1 VSTSRS
7 ASPPRRREIAPH
19 DLDGQDI
26 TGMDPMVDWAGGG
39 LVSTAA
45 DLAAFLRALSRGR
58 LVSARAWD
66 EMTRW
71 HPGPAGY
78 YDDYGLG
85 LGRYT
90 FPAAQV
96 VGHHGVW
103 GAFAFWSP
111 ELDAVITGTVNTG
124 RVDRR
129 PLLDAVVRVFTD

>member
-1 VSTSRS
+1 
-7 ASPPRRREIAPH
+7 
-19 DLDGQDI
+19 
-26 TGMDPMVDWAGGG
+26 MDPTVDWAGGG

-45 DLAAFLRALSRGR
+45 DLAAFLRALTRGQ
-58 LVSARAWD
+58 LVSSRAWS

-71 HPGPAGY
+71 QPGPAGY
-78 YDDYGLG
+78 YDGYGLG

-96 VGHHGVW
+96 IGHHGVW

-124 RVDRR
+124 RVDGR
-129 PLLDAVVRVFTD
+129 PLLGAIVRALIG